1 MAAEVSGVP
10 EVAHNEN
17 PGQAAA
23 AGTQMRLRDS
33 STLKA
38 LSKYVVN
45 IAIFRPPVTF
55 QEATSG
61 PDANNW
67 WKAIDNEL
75 KQHEKNKT
83 WELVPRRQGMR
94 PIDSEK
100 IPVPKNR
107 MPTTKLASVQEDS
120 CRGKD
125 LISPKLSHQS
135 CITSRC
141 ECCWLTSRKR
151 TWIL

>member
-1 MAAEVSGVP
+1 MVFNERECFKGDRSQGSFDGWFLPGGSELEETIAENDDLLNERDNASNHYEEEEVAADVSGVP

-23 AGTQMRLRDS
+23 AGTQMRLRDR

-38 LSKYVVN
+38 PSKYVVN

-67 WKAIDNEL
+67 RKAIDNEL

-83 WELVPRRQGMR
+83 WEFVPKRQG
-94 PIDSEK
+94 
-100 IPVPKNR
+100 
-107 MPTTKLASVQEDS
+107 
-120 CRGKD
+120 
-125 LISPKLSHQS
+125 
-135 CITSRC
+135 
-141 ECCWLTSRKR
+141 
-151 TWIL
+151 